1 MSDTISD
8 GKKPSDRRLHLFAY
22 LIAITSM
29 THMVSF
35 QWWTDVL
42 PGQILFCT
50 TLLLF
55 FFPAS
60 LLTLGIFL
68 GTSIFHWFNLMP
80 LVPNHVFFELIV
92 HLTLVAAI
100 APSLFRGINEKLR
113 GPTKTRHSSISNE
126 IFTSVRPYIRLE
138 LIILY
143 LFTVLHKLNFDFF
156 DPETSCAVSMHGDVA
171 AVLPGIPTGPWT
183 HWPTIIGTILIETAI
198 PLLFLMKA
206 TRSIGIS
213 IGIVFHLFLALHP
226 HGGIY
231 SFTNL
236 LLTLYL
242 LLLSDEAIDWIILQ
256 ITRIP
261 IVARVSFKI
270 IMACGFCFAVYSQRS
285 AVLEGRPFTD
295 LNSIGFKAWLPI
307 ALGIS
312 ACYLLA
318 IAVKFQKSKNESLQ
332 QTERV
337 KIHRPLNPILCLFP
351 ILVLINGSSPYL
363 GLKTTTAFA
372 MFSNLRTEG
381 GKSNHFFLA
390 NYEVFSYQTDLVRV
404 LNANDPQFFQLITR
418 GDLVPWFEFKRMI
431 SKSNRPDLE
440 IVCLRRDQPL
450 VLKRLA
456 PDHNSDDA
464 FEALPWLPYKFLH
477 FHSISDFDQPMKCC
491 W

>member
-1 MSDTISD
+1 MES
-8 GKKPSDRRLHLFAY
+8 
-22 LIAITSM
+22 IA
-29 THMVSF
+29 
-35 QWWTDVL
+35 
-42 PGQILFCT
+42 
-50 TLLLF
+50 
-55 FFPAS
+55 
-60 LLTLGIFL
+60 
-68 GTSIFHWFNLMP
+68 
-80 LVPNHVFFELIV
+80 
-92 HLTLVAAI
+92 
-100 APSLFRGINEKLR
+100 
-113 GPTKTRHSSISNE
+113 
-126 IFTSVRPYIRLE
+126 
-138 LIILY
+138 
-143 LFTVLHKLNFDFF
+143 
-156 DPETSCAVSMHGDVA
+156 
-171 AVLPGIPTGPWT
+171 
-183 HWPTIIGTILIETAI
+183 
-198 PLLFLMKA
+198 
-206 TRSIGIS
+206 
-213 IGIVFHLFLALHP
+213 
-226 HGGIY
+226 
-231 SFTNL
+231 FTNL

-270 IMACGFCFAVYSQRS
+270 IMACGFCFAVYSQRN
-285 AVLEGRPFTD
+285 AVLEGRPFND

-418 GDLVPWFEFKRMI
+418 GDLIPWFEFKRMI

-440 IVCLRRDQPL
+440 IVCLG
-450 VLKRLA
+450 VT
-456 PDHNSDDA
+456 A
-464 FEALPWLPYKFLH
+464 FSIEATGTR
-477 FHSISDFDQPMKCC
+477 
-491 W
+491 